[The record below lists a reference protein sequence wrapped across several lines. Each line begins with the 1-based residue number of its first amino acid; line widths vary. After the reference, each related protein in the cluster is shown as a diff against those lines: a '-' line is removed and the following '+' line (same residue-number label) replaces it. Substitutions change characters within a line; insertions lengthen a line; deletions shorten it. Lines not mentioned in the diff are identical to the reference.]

1 MCDYSL
7 HGVASQLPAST
18 NYPVLSPTM
27 SEMTPLCGKYTRVDR
42 FLSAPYLSP
51 AVISRLTAQW
61 QADYETSIGAA
72 VRVRLADGVYLQ
84 ARMEDNAECTLV

>member
-1 MCDYSL
+1 VRLQSARGC
-7 HGVASQLPAST
+7 LPAPGLDKLPGAEPHDERNDPAVRKIHT
-18 NYPVLSPTM
+18 L
-27 SEMTPLCGKYTRVDR
+27 DR